1 MRVGDY
7 CKHGV
12 VTVDPSTDC
21 VGIATLM
28 RDEHVGF
35 LVVVQDDDPNRK
47 PLGVITDRDL
57 VLQVCARDVDLH
69 GVTAADVMSRDPLI
83 AREND
88 DMSDLMQAMRI
99 AGFRRVPVVNGSGAL
114 TGIIAMDDAIDVVAG
129 LLCDISGS
137 IRNEQRQERRLR
149 GGVTQAAS

>member
-12 VTVDPSTDC
+12 VTVDPETDC
-21 VGIATLM
+21 AGIARLM

-35 LVVVQDDDPNRK
+35 LVVMRKGDPNRK
-47 PLGVITDRDL
+47 PLGVVTDRDL
-57 VLQVCARDVDLH
+57 VLQVCARDVDMH
-69 GVTAADVMSRDPLI
+69 CVTAADVMSRDPLI

-88 DMSDLMQAMRI
+88 DMNDLMQAIRI
-99 AGFRRVPVVNGSGAL
+99 AGFRRVPVVNDNGAL

-149 GGVTQAAS
+149 SS